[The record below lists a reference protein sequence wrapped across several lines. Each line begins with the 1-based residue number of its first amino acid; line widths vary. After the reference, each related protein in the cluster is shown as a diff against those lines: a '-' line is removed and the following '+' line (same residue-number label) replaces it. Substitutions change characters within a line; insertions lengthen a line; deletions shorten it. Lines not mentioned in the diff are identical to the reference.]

1 MTQVLD
7 REQIV
12 EWAAQQPQRPW
23 TKKPARLQAWIAV
36 AALVPAVLVA
46 LILMYTEIPGPVLL
60 VAVYFPLQLLA
71 AGIAAVATKGR
82 QGAAD
87 SVIIVL
93 SVGAT
98 LFSFIILASVLGSL
112 IVRGLEALWGEDGF
126 RSSFLF
132 QNNVY
137 INPSTPLEYG
147 GLGHAVIGT
156 LMIVLIASLIAV
168 PIGIATAVYITEVR
182 GRAVPY
188 VRFFVQAMSGIPSI
202 VAGLFILTVLIVS
215 GAMNQSAF
223 AGGLAY
229 AILMLPT
236 VTRTAEEVLRLIPED
251 LRTGAL
257 ALGSTRARVVL
268 RVVIPAAKTGVITAI
283 ILGVA
288 RVIGETAPLLLTS
301 LKSDQTILNPLADP
315 IAALPTYIFDNVA
328 LPYPG
333 AVTRAWGAALVLMIL
348 VLILF
353 TLARILGRDRLNRFR

>member
-1 MTQVLD
+1 MTTVLD
-7 REQIV
+7 RSTLDQFKD
-12 EWAAQQPQRPW
+12 QQPQRPW
-23 TKKPARLQAWIAV
+23 RKRPVKLDATIALATV
-36 AALVPAVLVA
+36 LPAVIVA
-46 LILMYTEIPGPVLL
+46 LIFAMTDIPG
-60 VAVYFPLQLLA
+60 AVVMVVVYLPLQLIA
-71 AGIAAVATKGR
+71 AGIAAFATRGKRGV
-82 QGAAD
+82 AD
-87 SVIIVL
+87 SFLIV
-93 SVGAT
+93 SAIGAT
-98 LFSFIILASVLGSL
+98 VFSFVILLSLLGSL
-112 IVRGLEALWGEDGF
+112 IVRGIEALWGPEGF

-147 GLGHAVIGT
+147 GLGHAVLGT
-156 LMIVLIASLIAV
+156 LLIVGISTLIAV

-188 VRFFVQAMSGIPSI
+188 VRFFVQSMSGVPSI

-215 GAMNQSAF
+215 GAIGQSAF

-236 VTRTAEEVLRLIPED
+236 VARTAEEVLRLIPDD

-268 RVVIPAAKTGVITAI
+268 RVVLPAAKTGIVTAI
-283 ILGVA
+283 ILGIA

-301 LKSDQTILNPLADP
+301 LKSDQTVLNPLGGP

-333 AVTRAWGAALVLMIL
+333 AVTRAWGAALVLMLL
-348 VLILF
+348 VLVLF
-353 TLARILGRDRLNRFR
+353 TIARIIGRDRVGRR